1 VGVLAA
7 SGTGGVLGLDSIP
20 DALPGAGGT
29 TVKGK
34 RKRERGAIILKD
46 RDNNIGKHSWAM
58 L

>member
-1 VGVLAA
+1 M
-7 SGTGGVLGLDSIP
+7 LGLDSIP